1 FCPLPVVLSGNT
13 PPQRRGGTK
22 SAGCAPEWKEKTS
35 VEPGEDSGRVHSPF
49 ATFVAR
55 ITIKQGVERSQCTV
69 TASNNPWDV
78 PRRRPEREQTS
89 PPATCPGENRA
100 RCARPATAP
109 SDSSAPQLRERG
121 AQRLPQ
127 VGDLH
132 DGEPFLV
139 DRIVGP
145 GRHDRGR
152 EPQPPRLLE
161 PSRQAADHAHVT
173 GQPHL

>member
-100 RCARPATAP
+100 PCATPATAP
-109 SDSSAPQLRERG
+109 SDGSAPQLRERG

-127 VGDLH
+127 AGGPH
-132 DGEPFLV
+132 DRVHLPD
-139 DRIVGP
+139 DRIVSP
-145 GRHDRGR
+145 GRPYPGLT
-152 EPQPPRLLE
+152 PPPR
-161 PSRQAADHAHVT
+161 S
-173 GQPHL
+173 